1 MKRMYYIGYMLCLLL
16 AGCVVGEEAD
26 GLLEQRLS
34 DRTLLV
40 YMGGD
45 NDLADET
52 DEKLSALTEAWD
64 RFPGH
69 LLIYQD
75 KKGADSTRLLEVC
88 LDEQGEKVTKILAKY
103 KQENSAGASVFARVV
118 NEAMARYPSVDPGL
132 IVFSHTSGWLPLG
145 TAVVPAGITRSV
157 IKDNHYEM
165 SLQDFASA
173 IPDGQFNFILF
184 EGCFM
189 AGLEVAYELKD
200 KTQYIVGSSA
210 EMLSPGFTPVYQQMF
225 PLLYKK
231 EADLPAVAAAYYDY
245 YNSMEGDNRSAT
257 ISVIQTSGLEM
268 LKVQLRAAESRVERW
283 EWIDRSG
290 LQAFD
295 RLSDG
300 RHLFYDASAYIKRI
314 GSVEESAAF
323 DEALEQVIIYKA
335 ATENFMP
342 ESVGGFTIDEHC
354 GMTLYIPDATVPTL
368 LTERKKLK
376 LMQ

>member
-1 MKRMYYIGYMLCLLL
+1 
-16 AGCVVGEEAD
+16 
-26 GLLEQRLS
+26 
-34 DRTLLV
+34 
-40 YMGGD
+40 
-45 NDLADET
+45 
-52 DEKLSALTEAWD
+52 
-64 RFPGH
+64 
-69 LLIYQD
+69 
-75 KKGADSTRLLEVC
+75 
-88 LDEQGEKVTKILAKY
+88 
-103 KQENSAGASVFARVV
+103 
-118 NEAMARYPSVDPGL
+118 
-132 IVFSHTSGWLPLG
+132 
-145 TAVVPAGITRSV
+145 
-157 IKDNHYEM
+157 
-165 SLQDFASA
+165 
-173 IPDGQFNFILF
+173 
-184 EGCFM
+184 M

-323 DEALEQVIIYKA
+323 DEALEQVIIIKQ
-335 ATENFMP
+335 P
-342 ESVGGFTIDEHC
+342 RR
-354 GMTLYIPDATVPTL
+354 TLCRRV
-368 LTERKKLK
+368 
-376 LMQ
+376 

>member
-16 AGCVVGEEAD
+16 TGCVVGEKAD

-52 DEKLSALTEAWD
+52 DEKLSALAEAWD

-88 LDEQGEKVTKILAKY
+88 FDEQGEKVTKILAKY
-103 KQENSAGASVFARVV
+103 KQENSASASVFARVV

-132 IVFSHTSGWLPLG
+132 IVFSHTSGWLPVG
-145 TAVVPAGITRSV
+145 TAVVPGGMTRSV
-157 IKDNHYEM
+157 VKDNHSEM
-165 SLQDFASA
+165 TLQDFASA

-200 KTQYIVGSSA
+200 KTQYVVGSSA
-210 EMLSPGFTPVYQQMF
+210 EMLSPGFTPVYKQMF

-231 EADLPAVAAAYYDY
+231 EADLSAVAAAYYDY
-245 YNSMEGDNRSAT
+245 YNNLEGDYRSAT
-257 ISVIQTSGLEM
+257 ISVIRTNGLEM
-268 LKVQLRAAESRVERW
+268 LKSQLRAAESRVERW

-290 LQAFD
+290 LQSFD
-295 RLSDG
+295 RLPDG
-300 RHLFYDASAYIKRI
+300 QHLFYDASAYVERI
-314 GSVEESAAF
+314 GSAEESAAF
-323 DEALEQVIIYKA
+323 DEALEKAIIYKA
-335 ATENFMP
+335 ATENFM
-342 ESVGGFTIDEHC
+342 SQSRGGFSISDHC
-354 GMTLYIPDATVPTL
+354 GMTLYIPDATAPAL

>member
-16 AGCVVGEEAD
+16 AGCVVGEKAD

-52 DEKLSALTEAWD
+52 DEKLSTLTEAWD

-88 LDEQGEKVTKILAKY
+88 FDEQGEKVTKILAKY
-103 KQENSAGASVFARVV
+103 KQENSASASVFARVV
-118 NEAMARYPSVDPGL
+118 NEAMARYPSVGPGSSAPVIL
-132 IVFSHTSGWLPLG
+132 IGDCSLPFLLSS
-145 TAVVPAGITRSV
+145 VV
-157 IKDNHYEM
+157 KDNHSEM
-165 SLQDFASA
+165 TLQDFASA

-200 KTQYIVGSSA
+200 KTQYVVGSSA
-210 EMLSPGFTPVYQQMF
+210 EMLSPGFTPVYKQMF

-231 EADLPAVAAAYYDY
+231 EADLSAVAAAYYDY
-245 YNSMEGDNRSAT
+245 YNNLEGDYRSAT
-257 ISVIQTSGLEM
+257 ISVIRTNGLEM
-268 LKVQLRAAESRVERW
+268 LKSQLRAAESRVERW

-290 LQAFD
+290 LQSFD
-295 RLSDG
+295 RLPDG
-300 RHLFYDASAYIKRI
+300 QHLFYDASAYVERI
-314 GSVEESAAF
+314 GSAEESAAF
-323 DEALEQVIIYKA
+323 DEVLEKAIVYKA
-335 ATENFMP
+335 ATENFM
-342 ESVGGFTIDEHC
+342 SQSRGGFTISDHC
-354 GMTLYIPDATVPTL
+354 GMTLYIPDATAPAL

>member
-132 IVFSHTSGWLPLG
+132 IVFSHTSGWLPWFRPVL
-145 TAVVPAGITRSV
+145 PARLSRTIITR
-157 IKDNHYEM
+157 
-165 SLQDFASA
+165 
-173 IPDGQFNFILF
+173 
-184 EGCFM
+184 
-189 AGLEVAYELKD
+189 
-200 KTQYIVGSSA
+200 
-210 EMLSPGFTPVYQQMF
+210 
-225 PLLYKK
+225 
-231 EADLPAVAAAYYDY
+231 
-245 YNSMEGDNRSAT
+245 
-257 ISVIQTSGLEM
+257 
-268 LKVQLRAAESRVERW
+268 
-283 EWIDRSG
+283 
-290 LQAFD
+290 
-295 RLSDG
+295 
-300 RHLFYDASAYIKRI
+300 
-314 GSVEESAAF
+314 
-323 DEALEQVIIYKA
+323 
-335 ATENFMP
+335 
-342 ESVGGFTIDEHC
+342 
-354 GMTLYIPDATVPTL
+354 
-368 LTERKKLK
+368 
-376 LMQ
+376 